1 MASPGSMPFQNS
13 SMLQFSALATAK
25 RLPAEILLAPSSHF
39 FNCDQETPTAFASPL
54 LDTPEN
60 SRMRR
65 MFEPMI
71 TSTSLA
77 GFMLFMAA
85 PPSPLSFNYYAA
97 RRVGVEPSTPLE
109 QRITRLGDRQDQATL
124 LMVTTYNCP

>member
-1 MASPGSMPFQNS
+1 MGSPGSMPFQNS
-13 SMLQFSALATAK
+13 SMLQLSALATAK

-65 MFEPMI
+65 MFEPMM

-77 GFMLFMAA
+77 GLMLFMAS
-85 PPSPLSFNYYAA
+85 PSPSSNYYAG

-109 QRITRLGDRQDQATL
+109 QWITRLGYRQHQATL

>member
-1 MASPGSMPFQNS
+1 MGSPGSMPFQNS
-13 SMLQFSALATAK
+13 SMLQLSALATAK

-77 GFMLFMAA
+77 GLMLFMASLPL
-85 PPSPLSFNYYAA
+85 PPIITLGVGWVSSHLLHWSNGSPDWVIDN
-97 RRVGVEPSTPLE
+97 
-109 QRITRLGDRQDQATL
+109 IKL
-124 LMVTTYNCP
+124 LC